1 MKQERG
7 GVIMGGDTDTGSLH
21 VMLSNGKKVFV
32 FPRLS
37 GVINSMCSN
46 RLLIEYLLRLGIID
60 FFFQL
65 MIYH

>member
-1 MKQERG
+1 MKQEGG

-21 VMLSNGKKVFV
+21 VVLSNGKKVFV
-32 FPRLS
+32 FPHPS
-37 GVINSMCSN
+37 VVINSMCSKC
-46 RLLIEYLLRLGIID
+46 LLIEYLLRLGIID